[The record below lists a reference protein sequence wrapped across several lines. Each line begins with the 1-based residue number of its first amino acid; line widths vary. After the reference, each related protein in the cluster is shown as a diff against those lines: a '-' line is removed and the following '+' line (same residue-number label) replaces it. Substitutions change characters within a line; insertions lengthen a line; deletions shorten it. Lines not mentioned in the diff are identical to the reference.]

1 MTDKT
6 LTNGKSNR
14 MAFFVGVIGLV
25 SILFFP
31 GNSFAQADSLNEE
44 VSVFMNV
51 PGIGTTELQAVIKSD
66 TAYLA
71 ITDIFN
77 YLKIRNT
84 PSPKL
89 DSISGSLLTQQE
101 TFLIDNVNNRITFQ
115 KKVYNLNPTD
125 LVHTVTNLYL
135 RSDYFDQV
143 FGLKCTFSFRS
154 LSVLLTTKLELPIAR
169 EKRLERMR
177 TNINHL
183 NGDIKADTTIS
194 RRHALFRMGMADWS
208 ASVTNNLPG
217 NNTTQLNLV
226 LGSALAG
233 GDANLAIN
241 YNNNT
246 PFLLKD
252 QFYQWRTVNNDHSY
266 LRQATAGKI
275 SAQSISSIYAPI
287 IGTQFT
293 NTPTTNRR
301 SFGSYTLSNHTDP
314 GWTVELYVN
323 NELINY
329 VKADASGFYTFNVPM
344 VYGNTIVKL
353 RFYGPWGEERIS
365 EQTLVIPFNFLPIHQ
380 FEYTA
385 SAGIVQDT
393 VNSKFSRVDMHYG
406 LSRHFTVGGGMEYL
420 SSIITGNKI
429 PFLNASLRLSSN
441 LLLNT
446 EYFYNVQTKT
456 LLSFHLP
463 SDIQVDLNYIL
474 YKKGQTAINN
484 FNLEERKAIISLP
497 LRGKKY
503 SAFTRFTLYQ
513 VVLPTSKYTTAEGLL
528 SGVAFG
534 LNTNLSTYAMFT
546 QTAPPYV
553 YSNISTILKLPKR
566 ISFTPELQYEYNTNR
581 VVSVKGEFAK
591 YLSIHSYMNL
601 TYENNFK
608 SNFQSIGLEFHYDF
622 SFAQIGFSARHINN
636 TNTLLQSAR
645 GSLLYDAN
653 TNHLGFGSISSVGRG
668 GIVLVPFLDLNNNG
682 KRDKGEPKVA
692 GFMVQINGGTMEY
705 NKKDTLIRISNL
717 EGYTNYIIRMV
728 PTFNNIALLVK
739 KQTISISVTPDQ
751 FRLLEIPVSVIN
763 EVSGTVSIKK
773 NGIEKGQGR
782 IIVDFYNSKSVRM
795 GSILTEPD
803 GFFNYSALPPG
814 FYTATIDSAQL
825 HNLKMES
832 YPNTLH
838 FTIVPNKDGDVVD
851 GLTFT
856 LISVGDIPRDHP
868 QPFHEILLK

>member
-1 MTDKT
+1 MTDNT
-6 LTNGKSNR
+6 LTNHKSNR
-14 MAFFVGVIGLV
+14 MAFTIGVIGIV
-25 SILFFP
+25 SLLFFCN
-31 GNSFAQADSLNEE
+31 NSFAQSDSLNDE

-51 PGIGTTELQAVIKSD
+51 QGIGTTELQAVIKGD

-71 ITDIFN
+71 ITDIFDF
-77 YLKIRNT
+77 LKLRNT
-84 PSPKL
+84 PSPGL
-89 DSISGSLLTQQE
+89 DSISGFLLNPQE
-101 TFLIDNVNNRITFQ
+101 TFLIDKINNRITFQ

-125 LVHTVTNLYL
+125 LIHTVTNLYL
-135 RSDYFDQV
+135 RSDYFDRV

-154 LSVLLTTKLELPIAR
+154 LSVILTTKLELPIVR
-169 EKRLERMR
+169 EKRQEMMR

-194 RRHALFRMGMADWS
+194 RRPYLFRLGMADWS
-208 ASVTNNLPG
+208 ASVTNYLPG

-226 LGSALAG
+226 LGSAIAG
-233 GDANLAIN
+233 GDANIAIY

-246 PFLLKD
+246 PFIFRD
-252 QFYQWRTVNNDHSY
+252 QFYQWRTVNNDRKY
-266 LRQATAGKI
+266 LRQVTAGKI
-275 SAQSISSIYAPI
+275 AAQSVSSIYSPVV
-287 IGTQFT
+287 GVQFT
-293 NTPTTNRR
+293 NTSTTNRR
-301 SFGSYTLSNHTDP
+301 SFGSYTLSNHTEP

-329 VKADASGFYTFNVPM
+329 VKADASGFFTFNVPM
-344 VYGNTIVKL
+344 VYGNSIVKL
-353 RFYGPWGEERIS
+353 RFYGPWGEERTS
-365 EQTLVIPFNFLPIHQ
+365 EQTLVIPFNFLPLHQ

-393 VNSKFSRVDMHYG
+393 LNSKFSRVDMHYG

-441 LLLNT
+441 LLINT
-446 EYFYNVQTKT
+446 EYFYNVQTKA
-456 LLSFHLP
+456 LLSYHLP
-463 SDIQVDLNYIL
+463 SDMQVDLNYII
-474 YKKGQTAINN
+474 YKKGQTAIINSY
-484 FNLEERKAIISLP
+484 LEERKAVISIP
-497 LRGKKY
+497 LRGKNY

-513 VVLPTSKYTTAEGLL
+513 AVLPTSSYTTAEGLL

-534 LNTNLSTYAMFT
+534 MNANFTTYAMFT
-546 QTAPPYV
+546 QTASPYV
-553 YSNISTILKLPKR
+553 YSNISTVLKLPKR

-581 VVSVKGEFAK
+581 VVSVKGEFGK

-608 SNFQSIGLEFHYDF
+608 SNFQSIGLEFHHDF
-622 SFAQIGFSARHINN
+622 SFAQIGFTARHINN

-645 GSLLYDAN
+645 GSLLYDAT

-692 GFMVQINGGTMEY
+692 GFMVQINGGTLEY

-717 EGYTNYIIRMV
+717 EGYTNYIIRIV
-728 PTFNNIALLVK
+728 PSFNNIALLVK

-763 EVSGTVSIKK
+763 EVSGTVNIKK
-773 NGIEKGQGR
+773 NEIEKGQGR
-782 IIVDFYNSKSVRM
+782 IIVDFYNSKSVLI
-795 GSILTEPD
+795 GSILTEAD
-803 GFFNYSALPPG
+803 GFFNYSGLPPG
-814 FYTATIDSAQL
+814 FYTARIDSAQL

-851 GLTFT
+851 GLMFT
-856 LISVGDIPRDHP
+856 LTSAEDIPRNH
-868 QPFHEILLK
+868 QQTIHEILLR